1 MHFSC
6 EPSPGPQVPP
16 RSPRRRS
23 KPKQWRQPVQ
33 PSPRPWGVPPAKRRE
48 KSQKPKPFL
57 TKWLELENRPAPA
70 PPKPKPKPRPKPKL
84 LLPAS
89 ADKATQQN
97 VECVDAFTLV
107 HRHDDDDA
115 SKIAKLRV
123 ANAQLKSD
131 EERAQSELTEARDKL
146 ATARLAAEEQEQER
160 EQEQAQGQG
169 TKI

>member
-1 MHFSC
+1 M
-6 EPSPGPQVPP
+6 
-16 RSPRRRS
+16 
-23 KPKQWRQPVQ
+23 Q

-89 ADKATQQN
+89 ADKAIQQS
-97 VECVDAFTLV
+97 VECFSIGTIM

-123 ANAQLKSD
+123 ANAQLKGD
-131 EERAQSELTEARDKL
+131 EERAQSELTEAREKL
-146 ATARLAAEEQEQER
+146 ATARLAAEAARRDGELSR
-160 EQEQAQGQG
+160 GSRSAF
-169 TKI
+169 TLSFS

>member
-6 EPSPGPQVPP
+6 EPSPGPQVLP
-16 RSPRRRS
+16 SPRRHL
-23 KPKQWRQPVQ
+23 QAMETTGVAQPAAL
-33 PSPRPWGVPPAKRRE
+33 GVPPAKRRE

-57 TKWLELENRPAPA
+57 TKWLELENRPEPA

-89 ADKATQQN
+89 ADKAIQQS

-123 ANAQLKSD
+123 ANAQLKGD
-131 EERAQSELTEARDKL
+131 EERAQSD
-146 ATARLAAEEQEQER
+146 
-160 EQEQAQGQG
+160 
-169 TKI
+169 

>member
-23 KPKQWRQPVQ
+23 KPKPFRQPVQ

-57 TKWLELENRPAPA
+57 TKWLELENRPEPA

-131 EERAQSELTEARDKL
+131 EERAQSELTEAREKL
-146 ATARLAAEEQEQER
+146 ATARLAAER
-160 EQEQAQGQG
+160 RGA
-169 TKI
+169 TANRCARMRS